1 MFRPNGADVTAEES
15 MRKTVGNA
23 DNAGLFFGGT
33 DPPPVLTVA
42 AGTQAAAIAALSSA
56 ELCNVL
62 YFSVLPR
69 DVNGTNAVGLPDVR
83 YSFNGSVWS
92 PIGTG
97 PYFESPT
104 TNLRAGSPEE
114 GLQVFI
120 TARGATL
127 PEGGVTSLADTA
139 LLGPNSEAN
148 ILFSRRREDDQL
160 RYTISSISSSNNLKV
175 DPADFAGT
183 VPPRRLSRV
192 LFWRASST
200 RWVPSSAFLLAW
212 TPLANHFLT
221 CRVIHAWIPFDRS
234 PHHCPHGD

>member
-1 MFRPNGADVTAEES
+1 MTAADS
-15 MRKTVGNA
+15 MRKTVAENTEQ
-23 DNAGLFFGGT
+23 FFGGT

-42 AGTQAAAIAALSSA
+42 AGTQAAAISALTSA

-69 DVNGTNAVGLPDVR
+69 DVNATNAVGLPDVR

-92 PIGTG
+92 PIGAG
-97 PYFESPT
+97 PYFQSPT
-104 TNLRAGSPEE
+104 ANLRAGSPEE

-120 TARGATL
+120 TARGAKL
-127 PEGGVTSLADTA
+127 PDGGVTSLADTA

-183 VPPRRLSRV
+183 VPPRHHTRV
-192 LFWRASST
+192 LFWRAPST
-200 RWVPSSAFLLAW
+200 RWVPSFIFHPAW
-212 TPLANHFLT
+212 TTLANHFLGS
-221 CRVIHAWIPFDRS
+221 RVPHAWNPFDRS
-234 PHHCPHGD
+234 PHHYLHGD